1 MVLAVFAVLGSLSG
15 VGGLSSFFLFVTIVP
30 VSIDVFCAEVVVLAV
45 VFVSICCGKLK
56 TVGVPCVKVTV
67 FAGVLVVVSF
77 PSVVAVCLFVTAS
90 FCCRFSG
97 VLTCTVFCAAVLT
110 FELASLML
118 LVSLLLLLLVTVSVT
133 ASGALVF
140 SCWGGF
146 LAGGVCC
153 SVLSRRKCLLRW
165 CHVWLVA
172 LVCPVLCRCTELVC
186 LFSAC

>member
-1 MVLAVFAVLGSLSG
+1 M
-15 VGGLSSFFLFVTIVP
+15 TIVS

-45 VFVSICCGKLK
+45 VFASICCGKLK

-77 PSVVAVCLFVTAS
+77 PSVIASCLFVTAS

-97 VLTCTVFCAAVLT
+97 VFTGIVFC
-110 FELASLML
+110 ASLML
-118 LVSLLLLLLVTVSVT
+118 LVSLLLLLVVTVSVT